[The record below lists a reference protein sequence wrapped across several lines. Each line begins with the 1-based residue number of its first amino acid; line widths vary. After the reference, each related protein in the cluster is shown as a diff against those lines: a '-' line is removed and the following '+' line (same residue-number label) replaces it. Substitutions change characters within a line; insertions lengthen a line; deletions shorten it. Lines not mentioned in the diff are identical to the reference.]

1 MPDQHATESQNSQST
16 AEDSR
21 YLLVVLRRSV
31 GVNIRNISISLC
43 NSGGRMIYPNGGSR
57 TNSLAFAA
65 DSEQELKR
73 TAQNG
78 KDNFV
83 SKYPL
88 EIGRKELNTWNQTCG
103 MNRKSVRVTDH
114 DHHLMSS
121 ESFFCCLPEL
131 YGALNRFDGQPLLAG
146 WW

>member
-1 MPDQHATESQNSQST
+1 
-16 AEDSR
+16 
-21 YLLVVLRRSV
+21 
-31 GVNIRNISISLC
+31 
-43 NSGGRMIYPNGGSR
+43 MIYPNGGSR

-78 KDNFV
+78 KNNVV
-83 SKYPL
+83 SKCPL
-88 EIGRKELNTWNQTCG
+88 EIGREGNTWNQTYG

-114 DHHLMSS
+114 DDLLMSD
-121 ESFFCCLPEL
+121 ESFFGCLPEL